1 MVARTRPWQ
10 RGGGGAGVQSRCST
24 CTLRYALSRLGEQ
37 AAWWQKNEALEKK
50 VWGRG
55 GTARLQH
62 LRGDCP
68 PPGVV
73 LLLDRRRMGE
83 QQFWTVY
90 FSLVRDFLP
99 QPHGNAPAP
108 ASASPAVQKLPLG
121 ALQGGRDAPAAALSG
136 AAIGTEAAA
145 SVVGGAGA
153 AELTAVSGDEASRGS
168 EGAAAGED
176 DSSGSG
182 DGDEDDG
189 VASLDDDDPEL
200 AEYLQVWC
208 GTCEKVWIGLGKEY
222 NGVQCREGPRPCT
235 RRSLLAGQF
244 WF

>member
-1 MVARTRPWQ
+1 MVLAR
-10 RGGGGAGVQSRCST
+10 A
-24 CTLRYALSRLGEQ
+24 EQ
-37 AAWWQKNEALEKK
+37 
-50 VWGRG
+50 
-55 GTARLQH
+55 LQH
-62 LRGDCP
+62 LRFALCP
-68 PPGVV
+68 K
-73 LLLDRRRMGE
+73 RMGE

-200 AEYLQVWC
+200 AEYLQDALAVDED
-208 GTCEKVWIGLGKEY
+208 GDDGVASDDLGSLDGYLHQLGEEDDDDEKADEQKVEDKADEGL
-222 NGVQCREGPRPCT
+222 
-235 RRSLLAGQF
+235 
-244 WF
+244 